1 MYKDDSDLGPSIC
14 RSSGR
19 LAEISRR
26 GVAREMQMS
35 VFQTK
40 RKKKEKGKTTVFA
53 QEISARAIVGF
64 LSSVKMRRRGFSS
77 G

>member
-19 LAEISRR
+19 LADIMPWW
-26 GVAREMQMS
+26 EMQMS

-40 RKKKEKGKTTVFA
+40 RKKKEKGKRTVFA